1 MTTAV
6 SDGLQALQCAAIDL
20 QPARAFRIQLQK
32 AAVRRGKAQPV
43 RRRSAQVR
51 LSQAQS
57 QWGCAHAAPY
67 LLVLIFGNSTFTV
80 DDFCPRLPVAKRMQ
94 PPTTITISAPTT
106 TPSTPTPPL
115 LPSAMVPSSLH
126 QREVMQR
133 ALFWFPPLIFC
144 ADRQFLGWE

>member
-1 MTTAV
+1 MAFKLCNAPRSTCSQRV
-6 SDGLQALQCAAIDL
+6 PFKEVKLNLLEGDQLQA
-20 QPARAFRIQLQK
+20 
-32 AAVRRGKAQPV
+32 
-43 RRRSAQVR
+43 R

-80 DDFCPRLPVAKRMQ
+80 DDFCPRLPVAKRMP
-94 PPTTITISAPTT
+94 PPTTITISAPTK

-126 QREVMQR
+126 QREVKQR